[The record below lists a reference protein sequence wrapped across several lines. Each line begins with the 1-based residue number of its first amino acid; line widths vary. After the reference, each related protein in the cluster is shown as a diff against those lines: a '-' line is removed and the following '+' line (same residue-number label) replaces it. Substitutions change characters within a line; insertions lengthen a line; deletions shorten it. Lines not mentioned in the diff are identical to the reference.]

1 MEPIVI
7 KDYGLVLG
15 SFSPMHAGHLDL
27 IMLAKKMCRRGAI
40 IAVCGLDGDRGAKV
54 GLPVERR
61 YSIIKSMFKNDPL
74 VKVIYM
80 KDNDIGI
87 AGYNDK
93 WGEWLEALSKEMVAC
108 VHGADKVSKG
118 LCKKMLYQTTLFT
131 GEPTYQKAIDELNL
145 GMNAFVLSRDLNQ
158 ISATLIRKHPM
169 TYWDKIIGPVYRS
182 AFAKRV
188 LIIGTASEGK
198 STLTMDLARY
208 FDADY
213 SEEYGHEVIAEKTSK
228 CEKPDDTK
236 LTYKDFIDFLD
247 VQLEKN
253 STGDKKLKICDSDA
267 MTTLM
272 YAKYYSTDDRYLITE
287 ADYAELEKHAT
298 FLKYDLIFVLS
309 PKKDSW
315 VQDGC
320 RDCLTNSFEDR
331 QKMYQIL
338 MKIIG
343 QHYCT
348 EDIVY
353 LNGTYLDNFIK
364 ARDTLK
370 KLLSD

>member
-1 MEPIVI
+1 
-7 KDYGLVLG
+7 
-15 SFSPMHAGHLDL
+15 
-27 IMLAKKMCRRGAI
+27 
-40 IAVCGLDGDRGAKV
+40 
-54 GLPVERR
+54 
-61 YSIIKSMFKNDPL
+61 
-74 VKVIYM
+74 
-80 KDNDIGI
+80 
-87 AGYNDK
+87 
-93 WGEWLEALSKEMVAC
+93 
-108 VHGADKVSKG
+108 
-118 LCKKMLYQTTLFT
+118 
-131 GEPTYQKAIDELNL
+131 
-145 GMNAFVLSRDLNQ
+145 
-158 ISATLIRKHPM
+158 
-169 TYWDKIIGPVYRS
+169 
-182 AFAKRV
+182 
-188 LIIGTASEGK
+188 
-198 STLTMDLARY
+198 MDLARY

-228 CEKPDDTK
+228 CAKPDDTQ

-253 STGDKKLKICDSDA
+253 STCDKKLKICDSDA

-287 ADYAELEKHAT
+287 ADYAELEKHAS
-298 FLKYDLIFVLS
+298 FLKYDLIFVLP

-338 MKIIG
+338 MKLIG

-353 LNGTYLDNFIK
+353 LNGTYLDNFIQ

-370 KLLSD
+370 QLLSD